1 VKAMT
6 ILDKIECFLIKIFL
20 LLAILLVIFQL
31 LGKLSPWSDVV
42 ILLNRL
48 EGAVYNYSGL

>member
-1 VKAMT
+1 MT